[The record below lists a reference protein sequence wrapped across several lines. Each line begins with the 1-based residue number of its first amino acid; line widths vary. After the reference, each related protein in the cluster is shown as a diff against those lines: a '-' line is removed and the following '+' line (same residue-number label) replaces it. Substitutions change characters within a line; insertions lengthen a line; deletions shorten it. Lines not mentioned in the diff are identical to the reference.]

1 LTENTFLY
9 VAGSSYAPVASIN
22 CPLQILTALTIPP
35 NEPTERETND
45 SPQRERERS
54 DSKRTENCRRV
65 MESSSAAAAS
75 RPPSF
80 AFQTNALL
88 RKNLIFQV

>member
-45 SPQRERERS
+45 SPQREREREREREATA
-54 DSKRTENCRRV
+54 KEPRT
-65 MESSSAAAAS
+65 AAA
-75 RPPSF
+75 
-80 AFQTNALL
+80 
-88 RKNLIFQV
+88 